1 MIYRWPNRMPLI
13 LGISALLVWA
23 VYMLQRSGLLFPHS
37 LARFVQRHL
46 DGVGMASFALAGA
59 GIALGLYL
67 GRGGRRTK
75 LLLWGTLIS
84 VAGALAQ
91 FLAPL

>member
-1 MIYRWPNRMPLI
+1 MI
-13 LGISALLVWA
+13 LGICSLLVWV

-37 LARFVQRHL
+37 FERFAQHHL
-46 DGVGMASFALAGA
+46 DGIGIVSLVLAGA

-67 GRGGRRTK
+67 GRGGRRTR

-84 VAGALAQ
+84 VAGGLAQ
-91 FLAPL
+91 LLLPF